1 MKGARAGCALLAC
14 IGAALLFASAPGAA
28 ADAGGSGA
36 TGTAGASGAADAKS
50 AAPSRSWGYESS
62 YGLKARGYINARYAY
77 IGLSHAP
84 NKLSGLQITGSFE
97 ACALSD
103 RIVLK
108 YRSHSWIEL
117 EHTPKS
123 VLESPFRSRHVVQ
136 SISIEADRLAAGALD
151 IKLGRFFPEIQYGSS
166 PVIDGG
172 AFTVRRSRFTLDGS
186 AGRAVD
192 LWNGSHQSSELAAAG
207 QLRYRGDRVGASAG
221 YQRSSAFEFKQSEIP
236 AGVNVTLKK
245 SVWLDAY
252 AGYDFEEKRA
262 SRAGLSV
269 SWRRD
274 AGSFSLSATRWR
286 SPFDQLY
293 LLAKSR
299 SAPFFGLSSKNVP
312 SNFDDLRLSASY
324 GRSSWSVR
332 GSGGSM
338 SGVRTGWTAN
348 AYVTTP
354 SFLWVRCEVG
364 AQGMRTDFVEF
375 YSYDAL
381 VMSQLGSLSIQ
392 VQSQTRSYRWLPQ
405 PTGKRTTDNYTELS
419 LDYPLVKHIYASAAA
434 GVFFRKFGNESFQP
448 QAELR
453 MIAKL

>member
-1 MKGARAGCALLAC
+1 MRGAHAGCALLAC
-14 IGAALLFASAPGAA
+14 IGAALALASGPGA
-28 ADAGGSGA
+28 G
-36 TGTAGASGAADAKS
+36 ADAKS
-50 AAPSRSWGYESS
+50 ADGAASTAGAAPSRSWGYQGS

-77 IGLSHAP
+77 VGLSHAP
-84 NKLSGLQITGSFE
+84 DKLSGLQITGSLE

-108 YRSHSWIEL
+108 YRSHSWLEL

-123 VLESPFRSRHVVQ
+123 VLESPFRSRHVLQ
-136 SISIEADRLAAGALD
+136 SISIEADRLAAGLLD
-151 IKLGRFFPEIQYGSS
+151 IKLGRFFPEISYGSS

-172 AFTVRRSRFTLDGS
+172 AFTVRRSRFSLDGS

-192 LWNGSHQSSELAAAG
+192 LWNGSHESSELAATG
-207 QLRYRGDRVGASAG
+207 QLRYRGDRVNASAG
-221 YQRSSAFEFKQSEIP
+221 YQRSSAFGFKQNEVP

-245 SVWLDAY
+245 SIWLEAY
-252 AGYDFEEKRA
+252 AGYDFEDKRA

-274 AGSFSLSATRWR
+274 AGNLSLSATRWR

-299 SAPFFGLSSKNVP
+299 SAPFFGLTSKSVP
-312 SNFDDLRLSASY
+312 SNFDDLRLSASC
-324 GRSSWSVR
+324 GASSWSVR

-338 SGVRTGWTAN
+338 SGIRTGWTAN
-348 AYVTTP
+348 AYVMTP
-354 SFLWVRCEVG
+354 AWWGIRASAG
-364 AQGMRTDFVEF
+364 AQGMKTDYIEF
-375 YSYDAL
+375 YSLDAL
-381 VMSQLGSLSIQ
+381 VMMQLRSLSLE
-392 VQSQTRSYRWLPQ
+392 VQSQTRNYQWLPR
-405 PTGKRTTDNYTELS
+405 PSGFHTTDNYTELS
-419 LDYPLVKHIYASAAA
+419 LDYPLMKHIYASAAA

-453 MIAKL
+453 MIARL

>member
-1 MKGARAGCALLAC
+1 MRGAGAGCVLLAC
-14 IGAALLFASAPGAA
+14 FGAALALASGASAG
-28 ADAGGSGA
+28 ADAG
-36 TGTAGASGAADAKS
+36 
-50 AAPSRSWGYESS
+50 
-62 YGLKARGYINARYAY
+62 GLKARGYLNARYAY
-77 IGLSHAP
+77 VGLSHAP
-84 NKLSGLQITGSFE
+84 DKLSGLQITGSLE

-108 YRSHSWIEL
+108 YRSHSWL
-117 EHTPKS
+117 DFAHTPKS
-123 VLESPFRSRHVVQ
+123 VLESPFRNRHVVQ
-136 SISIEADRLAAGALD
+136 TVSLEADRLASGLLD
-151 IKLGRFFPEIQYGSS
+151 LKLGRFFPEIQYGSS

-172 AFTVRRSRFTLDGS
+172 AFTVRRGRFTLDGS

-192 LWNGSHQSSELAAAG
+192 LWNGSRQSSALAATG

-221 YQRSSAFEFKQSEIP
+221 YQRSSAFGFRQSEVP

-245 SVWLDAY
+245 SIWLEAY
-252 AGYDFEEKRA
+252 AGYDFEDKRA

-274 AGSFSLSATRWR
+274 AGSLSLSATRWR

-299 SAPFFGLSSKNVP
+299 GVPFFGLSSKSVP

-324 GRSSWSVR
+324 GASAWSVR

-348 AYVTTP
+348 AYLMTP
-354 SFLWVRCEVG
+354 SWWGIRASAG
-364 AQGMRTDFVEF
+364 AQGMKTDYIEF
-375 YSYDAL
+375 YSLDAL
-381 VMSQLGSLSIQ
+381 VMMQLRSLGIE
-392 VQSQTRSYRWLPQ
+392 VQSQTRNYQWLPR
-405 PTGKRTTDNYTELS
+405 PSGFHTTDNYTELS
-419 LDYPLVKHIYASAAA
+419 IDYPLMKHIYASAAA

-453 MIAKL
+453 LIARL